1 MNQTGN
7 NYLPALKG
15 LVIGLGIL
23 IVVSFGL
30 LVYGFA
36 TKIAGVEPET
46 EDEAGVGGTEAPPVG
61 FGDSRVPVP
70 AGCVVEEMR
79 PDGDLLFLRLGPAG
93 ACERILVLESRTG
106 RHVGAISLRP

>member
-30 LVYGFA
+30 LIYGFA
-36 TKIAGVEPET
+36 TKIAGLET
-46 EDEAGVGGTEAPPVG
+46 DMGDDTVAGETAAAPDG
-61 FGDSRVPVP
+61 FGESRVSVP

-79 PDGDLLFLRLGPAG
+79 PDGELLFLRLGPAG
-93 ACERILVLESRTG
+93 VCERILVLESRTG
-106 RHVGAISLRP
+106 RHVGDISLRP